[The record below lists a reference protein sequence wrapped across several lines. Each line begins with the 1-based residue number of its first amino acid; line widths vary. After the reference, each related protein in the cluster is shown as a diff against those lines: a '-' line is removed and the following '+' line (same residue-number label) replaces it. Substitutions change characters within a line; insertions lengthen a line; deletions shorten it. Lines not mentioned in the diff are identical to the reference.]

1 MIGDLN
7 GDFVPT
13 APAAPAAI
21 VLAAGA
27 GRRMGGRPKA
37 LLLRDGETLLARQ
50 LRMLRAAGVPRVVVV
65 LGHHAPAIEA
75 ALRPLVAELGLP
87 QGALGWVRN
96 PAPDLGPGSSLRAG
110 LAALPEGGDVLVAL
124 ADQPL
129 LAPPDV
135 VTLLQA
141 WRGRRAGCELLVPM
155 HAGTPGHPVV
165 FSPAVRAAVQRL
177 GGGEGVREWRRA
189 HPAQVQWLAV
199 DHARFTCD
207 VDTPKAVLA
216 LAHRHGVA
224 LRWPGGV

>member
-1 MIGDLN
+1 MSEALN
-7 GDFVPT
+7 GDFV
-13 APAAPAAI
+13 PAAPAAI

-165 FSPAVRAAVQRL
+165 FSPAVRVAVQRL

-189 HPAQVQWLAV
+189 HPAQVQWLVV

-207 VDTPKAVLA
+207 VDTPEAMLA
-216 LAHRHGVA
+216 LARRHGVA